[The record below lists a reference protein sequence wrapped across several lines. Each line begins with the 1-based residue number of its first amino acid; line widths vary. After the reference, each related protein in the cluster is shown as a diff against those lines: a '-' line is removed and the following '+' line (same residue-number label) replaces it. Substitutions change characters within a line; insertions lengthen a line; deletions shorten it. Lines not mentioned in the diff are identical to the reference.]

1 MYKILIIILFF
12 SISNCSLKKVDNHH
26 GVNFLEKKQEK
37 LILSTTNVND
47 ILKILGPPST
57 KSTFDND
64 LWIYIE
70 RKISKSNIL
79 TLGKKTTVKNNV
91 LVLEINTRGLLVKKD
106 FINIED
112 MNELNFSKE
121 TTINIYSKKSFV
133 YDFLSSMRQKIN
145 DPLGKRK
152 NRKK

>member
-1 MYKILIIILFF
+1 
-12 SISNCSLKKVDNHH
+12 
-26 GVNFLEKKQEK
+26 
-37 LILSTTNVND
+37 
-47 ILKILGPPST
+47 LGPPST

-121 TTINIYSKKSFV
+121 TTINIYSKKSIIK
-133 YDFLSSMRQKIN
+133 YLRMC
-145 DPLGKRK
+145 PA
-152 NRKK
+152 